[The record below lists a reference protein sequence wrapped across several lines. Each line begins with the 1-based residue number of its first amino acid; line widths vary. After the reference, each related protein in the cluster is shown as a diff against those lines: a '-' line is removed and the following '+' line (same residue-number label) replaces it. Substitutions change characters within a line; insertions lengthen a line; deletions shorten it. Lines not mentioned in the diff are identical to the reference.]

1 MHLWHD
7 TRRFG
12 GIGIPGNWGGPLPT
26 WLVTISASRA
36 PFFRVFLGGFFL
48 AYLFGLSLG
57 LLSAVMFSL
66 FASLSLSS
74 GCKASRVYVD
84 DIFLLL

>member
-12 GIGIPGNWGGPLPT
+12 GIGLPGNWGGPLPT

-36 PFFRVFLGGFFL
+36 PFFEFFLFLL
-48 AYLFGLSLG
+48 AYLFDLSLG
-57 LLSAVMFSL
+57 LLSAVMFSFL
-66 FASLSLSS
+66 VSLSPLVAS
-74 GCKASRVYVD
+74 SRVDVD